1 MATAKRSTPQS
12 APARRRI
19 WPQVLLALV
28 VLIAGSAWLYREPM
42 AGYTTTGTAF
52 GARTA
57 CSCRY
62 IAGRGLE
69 DCEKDFEPGMEVVF
83 LSDDPETKSVTAR
96 VPLIAGATATYREG
110 FGCVLEPWEN

>member
-1 MATAKRSTPQS
+1 M
-12 APARRRI
+12 

-28 VLIAGSAWLYREPM
+28 VLLVGTAWFYREPI
-42 AGYTTTGTAF
+42 AGYTTTGTAY

-69 DCEKDFEPGMEVVF
+69 DCKKDFEPGMEAVF
-83 LSDDPETKSVTAR
+83 LSDDPETKSVTAS
-96 VPLIAGATATYREG
+96 VPLLASATARYREG
-110 FGCVLEPWEN
+110 FGCVLDPWKS

>member
-1 MATAKRSTPQS
+1 MATAN
-12 APARRRI
+12 ANPAGRRRI
-19 WPQVLLALV
+19 WPSALLAAAVLLGAV
-28 VLIAGSAWLYREPM
+28 AWLYREPI

-52 GARTA
+52 GARMA

-83 LSDDPETKSVTAR
+83 LSEDADEKSVIAR
-96 VPLIAGATATYREG
+96 VPLLASATARYREG
-110 FGCVLEPWEN
+110 FGCVLDPWES

>member
-1 MATAKRSTPQS
+1 MATAKRSTSQG
-12 APARRRI
+12 APGRRRI

-28 VLIAGSAWLYREPM
+28 VLAAAAGWFYREPI

-62 IAGRGLE
+62 IAGRPLE

-83 LSDDPETKSVTAR
+83 LSEDEAEKSVTAR
-96 VPLIAGATATYREG
+96 VPLLASATATYRDG
-110 FGCVLEPWEN
+110 FGCVLEPWES

>member
-1 MATAKRSTPQS
+1 MATAKRSTSQG
-12 APARRRI
+12 APVRRRI

-28 VLIAGSAWLYREPM
+28 VLVTAAGWFYRAPI

-62 IAGRGLE
+62 IAGRPLE

-83 LSDDPETKSVTAR
+83 LSEDEEDKSVTAR
-96 VPLIAGATATYREG
+96 VPLIASATATYREG
-110 FGCVLEPWEN
+110 FGCVLEPWED

>member
-1 MATAKRSTPQS
+1 MATANRSTFD
-12 APARRRI
+12 RRRI
-19 WPQVLLALV
+19 WPRLLLALV
-28 VLIAGSAWLYREPM
+28 VLVAGLAWFYREPI

-62 IAGRGLE
+62 IAGRALE

-96 VPLIAGATATYREG
+96 VPLLASATARYREG
-110 FGCVLEPWEN
+110 FGCVLEPWQG

>member
-1 MATAKRSTPQS
+1 MATAKRSTTG
-12 APARRRI
+12 RRRI
-19 WPQVLLALV
+19 WPQVLLALI
-28 VLIAGSAWLYREPM
+28 VLVAAAGWFYREPI

-62 IAGRGLE
+62 IAGRPLE

-83 LSDDPETKSVTAR
+83 LSEDEEEKSVTAR
-96 VPLIAGATATYREG
+96 VPLIASATATYREG
-110 FGCVLEPWEN
+110 FGCVLEPWES

>member
-1 MATAKRSTPQS
+1 MATAKRST
-12 APARRRI
+12 AGRRRI
-19 WPQVLLALV
+19 WPQVLLVLALLV
-28 VLIAGSAWLYREPM
+28 AGVAWLYREPL
-42 AGYTTTGTAF
+42 AGYSETGTAF

-62 IAGRGLE
+62 IAGRPIG

-96 VPLIAGATATYREG
+96 VPLIASATATYRAG
-110 FGCVLEPWEN
+110 FGCVLEPWEG